1 MRKRTSN
8 KTLLIG
14 GVAALVI
21 LGGGGLWLATR
32 SSEPAAPAAAEGEAG
47 HAEEEGD
54 TPRGRPPGQRPKVG
68 LNSPQ
73 QRSRQRASRSSAS
86 AAEEEGRPGSPAA

>member
-47 HAEEEGD
+47 AVSRGVA
-54 TPRGRPPGQRPKVG
+54 TPEMAGKSCG
-68 LNSPQ
+68 
-73 QRSRQRASRSSAS
+73 
-86 AAEEEGRPGSPAA
+86 